1 MIPSSSY
8 VSAVNPMPVIYTIDR
23 PERVVYLSTVG
34 DPSFDEWRDVLLRVF
49 SDPAFET
56 GFHFISD
63 RRRATAPSAE
73 FVEQQIVFVRE
84 HELEIGRCRWAA
96 VVPDPATDEAARA
109 VTSRAAMSEVE
120 VGFFYDLAAARRW
133 VFARS

>member
-1 MIPSSSY
+1 
-8 VSAVNPMPVIYTIDR
+8 MPVIYTIDR
-23 PERVVYLSTVG
+23 PARVVYLSTAG
-34 DPSFDEWRDVLLRVF
+34 DPPFDEWRDALLGVF

-63 RRRATAPSAE
+63 RRRAAPPSNE

-84 HELEIGRCRWAA
+84 HERELGRCRWAS
-96 VVPDPATDEAARA
+96 VVPDPATDEAARV
-109 VTSRAAMSEVE
+109 VTSRAGMTDVE

-133 VFARS
+133 VFRRE

>member
-1 MIPSSSY
+1 
-8 VSAVNPMPVIYTIDR
+8 MPVIYAIDER
-23 PERVVYLSTVG
+23 ERVVYLTTVG
-34 DPSFDEWRDVLLRVF
+34 DSSFEEWRDALLGVF

-63 RRRATAPSAE
+63 RRRAKAPDAE
-73 FVEQQIVFVRE
+73 FVEREVVFIRE
-84 HELEIGRCRWAA
+84 HEREVGRCRWAA

-109 VTSRAAMSEVE
+109 VTNRARMSQVE

-133 VFARS
+133 VFGP

>member
-1 MIPSSSY
+1 
-8 VSAVNPMPVIYTIDR
+8 MPVIYTIDR
-23 PERVVYLSTVG
+23 PERVVYLMTAG
-34 DPSFDEWRDVLLRVF
+34 DPSFEEWRDALLKVF

-63 RRRATAPSAE
+63 RRRAKAPDAE
-73 FVEQQIVFVRE
+73 FVEREVVFVRE
-84 HELEIGRCRWAA
+84 HAPEIGRCRWAA

-109 VTSRAAMSEVE
+109 VTNRAGMSEVE

-133 VFARS
+133 VFGPA

>member
-1 MIPSSSY
+1 
-8 VSAVNPMPVIYTIDR
+8 MPVIYTIDR
-23 PERVVYLSTVG
+23 PARVVYLSTAG
-34 DPSFDEWRDVLLRVF
+34 DPSFDEWRDVLLSLF

-63 RRRATAPSAE
+63 RRRATAPSAD
-73 FVEQQIVFVRE
+73 FVERQVVFIRE
-84 HELEIGRCRWAA
+84 HERELGRCRWAA

-109 VTSRAAMSEVE
+109 VTNRASLEEVE

-133 VFARS
+133 VFSRD

>member
-1 MIPSSSY
+1 
-8 VSAVNPMPVIYTIDR
+8 MPVIYTIDR
-23 PERVVYLSTVG
+23 PARVVYLTTAG
-34 DPSFDEWRDVLLRVF
+34 APSFEEWRDALLKVF

-63 RRRATAPSAE
+63 RRRATAPDAE
-73 FVEQQIVFVRE
+73 FVEREVAFVRE
-84 HELEIGRCRWAA
+84 HEPELGRCRWAA

-109 VTSRAAMSEVE
+109 VTNRAGLSEVE

-133 VFARS
+133 VFGTKV

>member
-1 MIPSSSY
+1 
-8 VSAVNPMPVIYTIDR
+8 MPVISTIDR
-23 PERVVYLSTVG
+23 AERVVYLSTVG

-73 FVEQQIVFVRE
+73 FVEQQVVFIRG
-84 HELEIGRCRWAA
+84 HERDLGRCRWAA
-96 VVPDPATDEAARA
+96 VVPDPATDEAARE
-109 VTSRAAMSEVE
+109 VTSRAGMAEVE

-133 VFARS
+133 VFARG

>member
-1 MIPSSSY
+1 MIA
-8 VSAVNPMPVIYTIDR
+8 AVTPMPVIYTIDR
-23 PERVVYLSTVG
+23 RERVVYLTTAG
-34 DPSFDEWRDVLLRVF
+34 DPSFDEWRDALLGVF

-63 RRRATAPSAE
+63 RRRAKAPDAE
-73 FVEQQIVFVRE
+73 FVERQVVFVRE
-84 HELEIGRCRWAA
+84 HERELGRCRWAA

-109 VTSRAAMSEVE
+109 VTNRAGLAELD

-133 VFARS
+133 VFGP